1 MTDTVVLVEVV
12 GTVTG
17 VETGDPIGDETT
29 GELTGV
35 RTGAVSAIGDDEGE
49 NVGSTV
55 GALVGTNTKGACTT
69 ASGMVAARL
78 VDMALTVAGLAKRA
92 SMDDVL
98 PADAA
103 VTMLYATWTP
113 TTVACNNS
121 LLLDAVTVPSDQN
134 SFTEVM
140 VTVLPVGNTDMIDA
154 VKAIWNA
161 GVLAV
166 TPMIVCRTK
175 TGRFVG
181 CDVGCCNKI
190 ESKG

>member
-1 MTDTVVLVEVV
+1 MLVEVV

-17 VETGDPIGDETT
+17 VATGDPMGDETTGEAT

-35 RTGAVSAIGDDEGE
+35 RTGAVSAIGDDEG
-49 NVGSTV
+49 VYVASTV

-103 VTMLYATWTP
+103 VTTLYATCTP
-113 TTVACNNS
+113 TTVACNSS

-140 VTVLPVGNTDMIDA
+140 VTVLPAGNTDMIDA
-154 VKAIWNA
+154 VKA
-161 GVLAV
+161 V
-166 TPMIVCRTK
+166 
-175 TGRFVG
+175 
-181 CDVGCCNKI
+181 
-190 ESKG
+190 